1 MFFHILPPLFCYVA
15 KPLSSSSSFFAFF
28 VARYVGDE
36 RREISEY
43 WTNEG
48 KVGFAIGAAALL
60 HLKGEEEKEERLH
73 SKEPERSCKQMPAG
87 IARRRPK

>member
-1 MFFHILPPLFCYVA
+1 M
-15 KPLSSSSSFFAFF
+15 
-28 VARYVGDE
+28 GEE

-48 KVGFAIGAAALL
+48 KVGFATGAAAALL
-60 HLKGEEEKEERLH
+60 HLKGEGEEEEERLH

-87 IARRRPK
+87 IAHRRPK